1 MKIEEVIVGIKQ
13 DRFRV
18 IGEDRFDRG
27 YFIVGDDYESFREAR
42 AITRIK
48 TKEEEKLN
56 GKDNEISNRF
66 FVVDS
71 YKKIYISEAKI
82 LGEEI

>member
-48 TKEEEKLN
+48 NK
-56 GKDNEISNRF
+56 GRR
-66 FVVDS
+66 
-71 YKKIYISEAKI
+71 KIKWKR
-82 LGEEI
+82 